1 MNKDKSCEEQDNVA
15 GAADFRQLLWLL
27 PQTYSLKLPVWA
39 YTVFQGP
46 NPNPTISIISPLNLT
61 SLQEEAVPTRNL
73 GLQRGG
79 VATDREG
86 QGSLR
91 K

>member
-1 MNKDKSCEEQDNVA
+1 MWQ
-15 GAADFRQLLWLL
+15 GAADLRQLLWIL

-46 NPNPTISIISPLNLT
+46 NPNPTISIISPLNLA
-61 SLQEEAVPTRNL
+61 SLQEEAVPHQKL
-73 GLQRGG
+73 GIPERG
-79 VATDREG
+79 VATDSER